1 MYFDDVRIANLT
13 IDEILYLCEL
23 CEFYGLSNQRLKQ
36 MVECQL
42 KDQIDKFNVMS
53 LLDMSDKVNANKIKQ
68 MCLSF
73 LAENFELFA
82 APDLAGHG
90 TG

>member
-1 MYFDDVRIANLT
+1 
-13 IDEILYLCEL
+13 
-23 CEFYGLSNQRLKQ
+23 
-36 MVECQL
+36 MVEGQL

-53 LLDMSDKVNANKIKQ
+53 LLDMSDKVGATKIKQ
-68 MCLSF
+68 MCLNF

-82 APDLAGHG
+82 APEVAGRG